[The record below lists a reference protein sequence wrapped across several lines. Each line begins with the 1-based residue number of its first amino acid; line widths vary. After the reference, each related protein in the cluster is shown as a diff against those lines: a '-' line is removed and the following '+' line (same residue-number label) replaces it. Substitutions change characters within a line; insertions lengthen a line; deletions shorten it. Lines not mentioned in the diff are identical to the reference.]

1 MPEPVASWYQTFT
14 RAFRNAFPII
24 LFFFTAFC
32 TVYLFFGLS
41 YVILVSIITVF
52 FQGRYQQNNSLWR
65 YLRLLF
71 LGTRCV

>member
-24 LFFFTAFC
+24 LFFLTAFC

-52 FQGRYQQNNSLWR
+52 FHYIFFFFKQKTAYEI
-65 YLRLLF
+65 
-71 LGTRCV
+71 TV